1 MSPSTDYEKFV
12 NTLAT
17 FGGTLERLSRD
28 IARLPSN
35 ARNVLQL
42 DRDQL
47 EETYHLARQRLN
59 QLHKEVQATSPL
71 LGLLAHFTKT
81 RSLIKKLNE
90 AVDKLDRAITHL
102 EAGVRISQQA
112 ELGRNRREVHEE
124 EKRLRRAMGFDSED
138 ETVVVGSAP
147 FRQPAF
153 VPQVPGLTPGG
164 TPSNMARRNASTSNI
179 MSLDRFRGFDDAPE
193 LPTSLPPPPNRS
205 LGMGRSQS
213 QDPRTFAASVA
224 NLEHDFGNMDMG
236 HLDGS
241 EQRLPQQQNLA
252 PRTDPNAPFPSSR
265 RVGHRP
271 APSFD
276 AFNNRLTPAQP
287 PGSSDSRS
295 MRSTNAPSIARRHSS
310 SSGYSSQSY
319 DTSVYPNSSSSGH
332 GAGNQASPAGSMYA
346 NSASRRSSHSIVRS
360 VSQYTPT
367 SIQSGR
373 QPTHSHDGGSIGL
386 DGSQGVSVGNMSAQG
401 GDQSGAQGMAPW
413 NALPLS
419 LRQVSPTSQLQAGSS
434 SNANPRLF
442 SGYMASGRQRSD
454 ANVVW
459 DSPGEFEDM
468 YVPESD

>member
-1 MSPSTDYEKFV
+1 M
-12 NTLAT
+12 
-17 FGGTLERLSRD
+17 G
-28 IARLPSN
+28 
-35 ARNVLQL
+35 Q
-42 DRDQL
+42 
-47 EETYHLARQRLN
+47 
-59 QLHKEVQATSPL
+59 
-71 LGLLAHFTKT
+71 
-81 RSLIKKLNE
+81 SL
-90 AVDKLDRAITHL
+90 
-102 EAGVRISQQA
+102 
-112 ELGRNRREVHEE
+112 
-124 EKRLRRAMGFDSED
+124 
-138 ETVVVGSAP
+138 
-147 FRQPAF
+147 
-153 VPQVPGLTPGG
+153 
-164 TPSNMARRNASTSNI
+164 
-179 MSLDRFRGFDDAPE
+179 
-193 LPTSLPPPPNRS
+193 
-205 LGMGRSQS
+205 
-213 QDPRTFAASVA
+213 
-224 NLEHDFGNMDMG
+224 
-236 HLDGS
+236 
-241 EQRLPQQQNLA
+241 LPQQPDSP
-252 PRTDPNAPFPSSR
+252 PRTGPNVPSLPSR

-287 PGSSDSRS
+287 PGNSDSRS

-346 NSASRRSSHSIVRS
+346 NSASGRSSHSIVRS

-373 QPTHSHDGGSIGL
+373 QPTHSHDGGSIGR

-434 SNANPRLF
+434 SNANPRLL